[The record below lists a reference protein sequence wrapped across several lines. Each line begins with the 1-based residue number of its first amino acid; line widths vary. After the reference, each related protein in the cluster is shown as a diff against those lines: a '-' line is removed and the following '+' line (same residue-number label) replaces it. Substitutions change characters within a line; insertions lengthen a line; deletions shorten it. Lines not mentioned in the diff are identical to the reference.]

1 MHVPQHELRRYLLYQ
16 VGEKRILEIDSHLV
30 NCAPC
35 VQELTSGAASFAR
48 PSRLVLERLER
59 ERVSGDSGSL
69 QTLNP
74 FSTKQCEAWLIDV
87 TRTGVKVM
95 VNHEIDPQA
104 LVRLRF
110 KVLIL
115 FGVVRYV
122 VQYYDFGSG
131 PYYPSLKII
140 GAADSKF

>member
-16 VGEKRILEIDSHLV
+16 VDKKRIREIDSHLV

-35 VQELTSGAASFAR
+35 VQKLMGGVASFAR
-48 PSRLVLERLER
+48 PSRLVFERLEQ
-59 ERVSGDSGSL
+59 ERASGDPGSL
-69 QTLNP
+69 QPLNP

-95 VNHEIDPQA
+95 VDDGIDPKA

-110 KVLIL
+110 KELIL

-122 VQYYDFGSG
+122 VQYYDFESG
-131 PYYPSLKII
+131 PYYPLLKIL